1 MKNTKKHIMVPEV
14 EYQALLNMLKGS
26 DELGY
31 DKATIDT
38 NIHKLLNDPKISTLV
53 KGKKYDW
60 LVKQKQDIRK
70 KMDERASRPQK
81 VEIDK
86 EQIQSILQDI
96 SKYLGVAPTQPT
108 TQQPQKQAEPI
119 ISSAQKKR
127 QKRKA
132 AQNQPSPIKTETE
145 GPESESEIEGS
156 PRNIVKQSTSKQGN
170 YIIHPNYRGD
180 FVKILKGYKT
190 RLKINKD
197 NQLLND
203 EGLTIQGSD
212 LDEILDYMVGRTKV
226 KPPGTQ
232 ILIDRMK
239 NEPYYKKALDWAEEH
254 RQKGEG
260 FANKFA
266 KERTSFERIA
276 RPRQRFKMPAQLYK
290 TKGLVRKNPKTFKPL
305 IWAKL

>member
-1 MKNTKKHIMVPEV
+1 MKYTKKHIMVPEV

-38 NIHKLLNDPKISTLV
+38 NIHKLLNDPKISSLV
-53 KGKKYDW
+53 KGKRYDW

-70 KMDERASRPQK
+70 KIDERASRPQK

-86 EQIQSILQDI
+86 DQITSILSDI
-96 SKYLGVAPTQPT
+96 SKYLGVAPTQT
-108 TQQPQKQAEPI
+108 ATQQPQQQEGSVLSP
-119 ISSAQKKR
+119 AQKKR

-132 AQNQPSPIKTETE
+132 AQKQGSPIKTETE
-145 GPESESEIEGS
+145 GPESEAEIERS
-156 PRNIVKQSTSKQGN
+156 PRNVTKQSTSKEAK
-170 YIIHPNYRGD
+170 YIIHPDYRDD
-180 FVKILKGYKT
+180 FAKIIKGYKT

-212 LDEILDYMVGRTKV
+212 LEDILDYMVGQTKV

-239 NEPYYKKALDWAEEH
+239 TEPYYKKAIQWADYH
-254 RQKGEG
+254 RQRGEG
-260 FANKFA
+260 KR
-266 KERTSFERIA
+266 KTL
-276 RPRQRFKMPAQLYK
+276 QLYK
-290 TKGLVRKNPKTFKPL
+290 TKGLIRKNTKSLKPL